1 MGEVHTVRAS
11 GQLRPSA
18 RNIDSCRAPRR
29 TAGWCSARGTLQPGI
44 RAARFR
50 RTAGSHAWLWLS
62 APARPGMRN
71 RMSDGGSGMKAQQ
84 VEMFV
89 RAMATPADTTGLQEL
104 ADSGKI
110 RPETLVALVGKTEGT
125 GAHDDWGRVWADVVL
140 RDWTGRFLGIP
151 AGDVAKQVIFVLSG
165 GCPGVITPHIAAV
178 TREWVE
184 VPDKAASASDD
195 KRLVVGRAGSDPM
208 PPEEVGRMGQI
219 RKVAE
224 ATRAAMADAGL
235 TDPKDVHLVMVK
247 VPGLTT
253 ASIKDAE
260 SRGKTVVSHDL
271 TFGPEGAGV
280 YANDAAALGVA
291 MALGEVPESSLSDDV
306 VRRDWD
312 LYSEVAMTSSG
323 GEKRHGEVVVFGNS
337 TTSQSML
344 RIGHAVTKDFID
356 AEGVRNALRSAGLQC
371 NGLPAES
378 DLSRLVH
385 VFAKSVIPG
394 SDQIRGQRITLL
406 DDVDAYQIG
415 KALGG
420 MLVASVTGR
429 TTNYVSGGERNSH
442 QGPPGGNI
450 VAAVV
455 RTEAT
460 P

>member
-1 MGEVHTVRAS
+1 
-11 GQLRPSA
+11 
-18 RNIDSCRAPRR
+18 
-29 TAGWCSARGTLQPGI
+29 
-44 RAARFR
+44 
-50 RTAGSHAWLWLS
+50 
-62 APARPGMRN
+62 
-71 RMSDGGSGMKAQQ
+71 MKAQR
-84 VEMFV
+84 VDMFV
-89 RAMATPADTTGLQEL
+89 CPSATPADTSGLQQL

-110 RPETLVALVGKTEGT
+110 RPDTLVALVGKTEGT
-125 GAHDDWGRVWADVVL
+125 GFHDDWGRVWADFAL
-140 RDWTGRFLGIP
+140 RDWTARFLGIP
-151 AGDVAKQVIFVLSG
+151 VDEVAKNVIFVLSG

-178 TREWVE
+178 TREWVD
-184 VPDKAASASDD
+184 VPDGESRGT
-195 KRLVVGRAGSDPM
+195 KRLVVGRSGSEAIA
-208 PPEEVGRMGQI
+208 PEEVGRMGMI

-224 ATRAAMADAGL
+224 ATHRAMSDAGL

-253 ASIKDAE
+253 ASIRDAE
-260 SRGKTVVSHDL
+260 SRGTTVVSHDL

-291 MALGEVPESSLSDDV
+291 MALGEVPESSLSDDI
-306 VRRDWD
+306 VRRNWD

-337 TTSQSML
+337 SASQSPL
-344 RIGHAVTKDFID
+344 VIGHSVTRDFID
-356 AEGVRNALRSAGLQC
+356 AQGVRNALRSAGIRFQD
-371 NGLPAES
+371 GLPDEA
-378 DLSRLVH
+378 DLDRLVH

-394 SDQIRGQRITLL
+394 SDQIRGRHITLL
-406 DDVDAYQIG
+406 DDADAYQIG

-455 RTEAT
+455 RAD
-460 P
+460 

>member
-1 MGEVHTVRAS
+1 
-11 GQLRPSA
+11 
-18 RNIDSCRAPRR
+18 
-29 TAGWCSARGTLQPGI
+29 
-44 RAARFR
+44 
-50 RTAGSHAWLWLS
+50 
-62 APARPGMRN
+62 MRVQ
-71 RMSDGGSGMKAQQ
+71 R

-89 RAMATPADTTGLQEL
+89 TPMATPADTSGLQKL

-110 RPETLVALVGKTEGT
+110 KPDTLVALVGKTEGT
-125 GAHDDWGRVWADVVL
+125 GFHDDWGRVWADVAL
-140 RDWTGRFLGIP
+140 RDWTGKFLGIP
-151 AGDVAKQVIFVLSG
+151 ADEVAKHVIFVLSG

-184 VPDKAASASDD
+184 VPDKEADNGQ
-195 KRLVVGRAGSDPM
+195 KRLVVGRAGSEPM

-219 RKVAE
+219 RKVAV
-224 ATRAAMADAGL
+224 ATHAAMKDAGL

-280 YANDAAALGVA
+280 FANDAAALGVA
-291 MALGEVPESSLSDDV
+291 MALGEVPESSLNDGV
-306 VRRDWD
+306 VRRNWD

-337 TTSQSML
+337 TASRSALQ
-344 RIGHAVTKDFID
+344 IGHAITKDFID
-356 AEGVRNALRSAGLQC
+356 AEGVRNALRVAGIRFKD
-371 NGLPAES
+371 GLPDES

-394 SDQIRGQRITLL
+394 SDQVRGHRITLL
-406 DDVDAYQIG
+406 DDADAYQIG

-455 RTEAT
+455 RAD
-460 P
+460 

>member
-1 MGEVHTVRAS
+1 
-11 GQLRPSA
+11 
-18 RNIDSCRAPRR
+18 
-29 TAGWCSARGTLQPGI
+29 
-44 RAARFR
+44 
-50 RTAGSHAWLWLS
+50 
-62 APARPGMRN
+62 
-71 RMSDGGSGMKAQQ
+71 MKAQR
-84 VEMFV
+84 VELFV
-89 RAMATPADTTGLQEL
+89 CPMATPADTTGLQRL
-104 ADSGKI
+104 ADEGRIKAD
-110 RPETLVALVGKTEGT
+110 TLVALVGKTEGT
-125 GAHDDWGRVWADVVL
+125 GFHDDWGRVWADVAL
-140 RDWTGRFLGIP
+140 REWTGRFLGIP

-184 VPDKAASASDD
+184 VPDEKSQA
-195 KRLVVGRAGSDPM
+195 KRLVVGRAGSEPM

-224 ATRAAMADAGL
+224 ATHRAMADAGL

-291 MALGEVPESSLSDDV
+291 MALGEVPESSLSDGV
-306 VRRDWD
+306 VRRNWD

-337 TTSQSML
+337 TASRSAL

-356 AEGVRNALRSAGLQC
+356 AEGVRNALRAAGLRF
-371 NGLPAES
+371 NGLPSEA

-394 SDQIRGQRITLL
+394 TDQIRGQRITLL
-406 DDVDAYQIG
+406 DDADAYQIG

-429 TTNYVSGGERNSH
+429 TTNYLSGGERNSH

-455 RTEAT
+455 RA
-460 P
+460 

>member
-1 MGEVHTVRAS
+1 
-11 GQLRPSA
+11 
-18 RNIDSCRAPRR
+18 
-29 TAGWCSARGTLQPGI
+29 
-44 RAARFR
+44 
-50 RTAGSHAWLWLS
+50 
-62 APARPGMRN
+62 
-71 RMSDGGSGMKAQQ
+71 MKAQR

-89 RAMATPADTTGLQEL
+89 IPMATPADTSGLQAL

-110 RPETLVALVGKTEGT
+110 KPDTLVALVGKTEGT
-125 GAHDDWGRVWADVVL
+125 GFHDDWGRIWADVAL
-140 RDWTGRFLGIP
+140 REWTAKFLGIP
-151 AGDVAKQVIFVLSG
+151 ASDVAKEVVFVLSG

-184 VPDKAASASDD
+184 VPDKDVAPGVD
-195 KRLVVGRAGSDPM
+195 KRLVVGGAGSEPM

-224 ATRAAMADAGL
+224 ATHRAMADAGL

-247 VPGLTT
+247 EPGLTT
-253 ASIKDAE
+253 ASTQDAE
-260 SRGKTVVSHDL
+260 SRGKSVVSHDL

-291 MALGEVPESSLSDDV
+291 MALGEVPESSLSDGV
-306 VRRDWD
+306 VRRNWD

-337 TTSQSML
+337 ASSRSSL
-344 RIGHAVTKDFID
+344 HIGHAITKDFID
-356 AEGVRNALRSAGLQC
+356 AEGVRNALRSAGVRFKD
-371 NGLPAES
+371 GLPDEA

-394 SDQIRGQRITLL
+394 SDQVRGQRITLL
-406 DDVDAYQIG
+406 DDADAYQIG

-450 VAAVV
+450 IASVV
-455 RTEAT
+455 RADG
-460 P
+460 

>member
-1 MGEVHTVRAS
+1 
-11 GQLRPSA
+11 
-18 RNIDSCRAPRR
+18 
-29 TAGWCSARGTLQPGI
+29 
-44 RAARFR
+44 
-50 RTAGSHAWLWLS
+50 
-62 APARPGMRN
+62 
-71 RMSDGGSGMKAQQ
+71 MKAQR
-84 VEMFV
+84 VELFV
-89 RAMATPADTTGLQEL
+89 CPSATPADTAGLQEL

-110 RPETLVALVGKTEGT
+110 RPDTLVALVGKTEGT

-140 RDWTGRFLGIP
+140 REWTGRFLGIS
-151 AGDVAKQVIFVLSG
+151 ASEVANQVIFVLSG
-165 GCPGVITPHIAAV
+165 GCPGVITPHIVAV
-178 TREWVE
+178 SREWVE
-184 VPDKAASASDD
+184 VPDNRTDAGTD
-195 KRLVVGRAGSDPM
+195 KRLVVGRAGCDPM

-224 ATRAAMADAGL
+224 ATHRAMADAGL

-253 ASIKDAE
+253 SSIKDAE

-271 TFGPEGAGV
+271 TFGTEGAGV

-291 MALGEVPESSLSDDV
+291 MALGEVPESSLSDAV
-306 VRRDWD
+306 VRRNWE

-337 TTSQSML
+337 ATSRSRL
-344 RIGHAVTKDFID
+344 GIGHAVTRDFID
-356 AEGVRNALRSAGLQC
+356 AEGVRNALRAGGLKCSA
-371 NGLPAES
+371 LPSEN

-406 DDVDAYQIG
+406 DDADAYQIG

-420 MLVASVTGR
+420 TVVAAVAGR

-455 RTEAT
+455 RAES
-460 P
+460 

>member
-1 MGEVHTVRAS
+1 
-11 GQLRPSA
+11 
-18 RNIDSCRAPRR
+18 
-29 TAGWCSARGTLQPGI
+29 
-44 RAARFR
+44 
-50 RTAGSHAWLWLS
+50 
-62 APARPGMRN
+62 
-71 RMSDGGSGMKAQQ
+71 MKAQK

-89 RAMATPADTTGLQEL
+89 CPMATPSDTSGLQTL
-104 ADSGKI
+104 ADAGKI
-110 RPETLVALVGKTEGT
+110 KPDTLVAIAGKTEGT
-125 GAHDDWGRVWADVVL
+125 GQHDDWGRVWADVAL
-140 RDWTGRFLGIP
+140 RQWTAKFVGIP
-151 AGDVAKQVIFVLSG
+151 VDDVAKQVIFVLSG
-165 GCPGVITPHIAAV
+165 GCPGVITPHIAVV

-184 VPDKAASASDD
+184 IPEGGGD

-224 ATRAAMADAGL
+224 ATHRAMADAGL
-235 TDPKDVHLVMVK
+235 TDPRDVHLVMVK

-291 MALGEVPESSLSDDV
+291 MALGEVKESALSDGV
-306 VRRDWD
+306 VRRDWS

-323 GEKRHGEVVVFGNS
+323 GEKRHGEVLVFGNS
-337 TTSQSML
+337 TASRSSL
-344 RIGHAVTKDFID
+344 HIGHAVTKDFID
-356 AEGVRNALRSAGLQC
+356 AEGVRNALRSAGLQF
-371 NGLPAES
+371 NGLPSES

-455 RTEAT
+455 RTD
-460 P
+460 

>member
-1 MGEVHTVRAS
+1 
-11 GQLRPSA
+11 
-18 RNIDSCRAPRR
+18 
-29 TAGWCSARGTLQPGI
+29 
-44 RAARFR
+44 
-50 RTAGSHAWLWLS
+50 
-62 APARPGMRN
+62 MRVQ
-71 RMSDGGSGMKAQQ
+71 R

-89 RAMATPADTTGLQEL
+89 TPMATPADTSGLQKL

-110 RPETLVALVGKTEGT
+110 KPDTLVALVGKTEGT
-125 GAHDDWGRVWADVVL
+125 GFHDDWGRVWADVAL
-140 RDWTGRFLGIP
+140 RDWTGKFLGIP
-151 AGDVAKQVIFVLSG
+151 ADEVAKQVIFVLSG

-184 VPDKAASASDD
+184 VPDKEAANGE
-195 KRLVVGRAGSDPM
+195 KRLVVGRAGSEPM

-219 RKVAE
+219 RKVAV
-224 ATRAAMADAGL
+224 ATHAAMKDAGL

-260 SRGKTVVSHDL
+260 SRGKSVVSHDL

-291 MALGEVPESSLSDDV
+291 MALGEVPESSLNDGV
-306 VRRDWD
+306 VRRNWD

-337 TTSQSML
+337 SASRSSLQ
-344 RIGHAVTKDFID
+344 IGHAITKDFID
-356 AEGVRNALRSAGLQC
+356 AEGVRNALRVAGLRFKD
-371 NGLPAES
+371 GLPDEA

-394 SDQIRGQRITLL
+394 SDQVRGQRITLL
-406 DDVDAYQIG
+406 DDADAYQIG

-455 RTEAT
+455 RAD
-460 P
+460 

>member
-1 MGEVHTVRAS
+1 
-11 GQLRPSA
+11 
-18 RNIDSCRAPRR
+18 
-29 TAGWCSARGTLQPGI
+29 
-44 RAARFR
+44 
-50 RTAGSHAWLWLS
+50 
-62 APARPGMRN
+62 
-71 RMSDGGSGMKAQQ
+71 MKVQR

-89 RAMATPADTTGLQEL
+89 SAMATPADTSGLQKL

-110 RPETLVALVGKTEGT
+110 KPDTLVALVGKTEGT
-125 GAHDDWGRVWADVVL
+125 GFHDDWGRVWADVAL
-140 RDWTGRFLGIP
+140 RDWTGKFHGIP
-151 AGDVAKQVIFVLSG
+151 VDEVAKHVIFVLSG

-178 TREWVE
+178 SREWVD
-184 VPDKAASASDD
+184 VPDGDVDTGREKM
-195 KRLVVGRAGSDPM
+195 LVVGRAGSDPM
-208 PPEEVGRMGQI
+208 APEEVGRMGQI

-224 ATRAAMADAGL
+224 ATHRAMEDAGL

-271 TFGPEGAGV
+271 TFGPEGAGS

-291 MALGEVPESSLSDDV
+291 MALGEVPESALSDGV
-306 VRRDWD
+306 VRRNWD

-337 TTSQSML
+337 ASSRSAL
-344 RIGHAVTKDFID
+344 RIGHAVTRDFID
-356 AEGVRNALRSAGLQC
+356 AEGVRKALRSAGLHF
-371 NGLPAES
+371 NDGLPDEA

-406 DDVDAYQIG
+406 DDADAYQIG

-455 RTEAT
+455 RTNAI
-460 P
+460 

>member
-1 MGEVHTVRAS
+1 
-11 GQLRPSA
+11 
-18 RNIDSCRAPRR
+18 
-29 TAGWCSARGTLQPGI
+29 
-44 RAARFR
+44 
-50 RTAGSHAWLWLS
+50 
-62 APARPGMRN
+62 
-71 RMSDGGSGMKAQQ
+71 MKAQR
-84 VEMFV
+84 VELFV
-89 RAMATPADTTGLQEL
+89 CPSATPADTAGLQEL

-110 RPETLVALVGKTEGT
+110 RPDTLVALVGKTEGT

-140 RDWTGRFLGIP
+140 REWTGRFLGVP
-151 AGDVAKQVIFVLSG
+151 ASEVAKQVIFVLSG
-165 GCPGVITPHIAAV
+165 GCPGVITPHVAAV
-178 TREWVE
+178 TREWVD
-184 VPDKAASASDD
+184 VPDKGAGASDD

-224 ATRAAMADAGL
+224 ATDRAVADAGL

-260 SRGKTVVSHDL
+260 SRGKSVVSHDL
-271 TFGPEGAGV
+271 TFGPEGAGA

-291 MALGEVPESSLSDDV
+291 MALGEVPESSLSDEV
-306 VRRDWD
+306 VRRNWD

-337 TTSQSML
+337 INSQSRL
-344 RIGHAVTKDFID
+344 RIGHAVTRDFID
-356 AEGVRNALRSAGLQC
+356 ADGVRNALRSAGLRFTD
-371 NGLPAES
+371 GLPDES
-378 DLSRLVH
+378 DLSRLIH

-406 DDVDAYQIG
+406 DDADAYQIG

-420 MLVASVTGR
+420 MLIASVTGR
-429 TTNYVSGGERNSH
+429 TTSYVSGGERNSH

-455 RTEAT
+455 KAE
-460 P
+460 

>member
-1 MGEVHTVRAS
+1 
-11 GQLRPSA
+11 
-18 RNIDSCRAPRR
+18 
-29 TAGWCSARGTLQPGI
+29 
-44 RAARFR
+44 
-50 RTAGSHAWLWLS
+50 
-62 APARPGMRN
+62 
-71 RMSDGGSGMKAQQ
+71 MKAQR
-84 VEMFV
+84 VELFV
-89 RAMATPADTTGLQEL
+89 CPMASPSDTAGLQGL
-104 ADSGKI
+104 AAEGKI
-110 RPETLVALVGKTEGT
+110 RPDTLVALVGKTEGS
-125 GAHDDWGRVWADVVL
+125 GSHDDWGRVWADVAL
-140 RDWTGRFLGIP
+140 REWTARFLGIP
-151 AGDVAKQVIFVLSG
+151 VSEVAKQVIFVLSG

-184 VPDKAASASDD
+184 VPGGAAQTGED

-224 ATRAAMADAGL
+224 STRRAMADAGL
-235 TDPKDVHLVMVK
+235 TDPHDVHLVMVK

-271 TFGPEGAGV
+271 TFGPEGAGA

-291 MALGEVPESSLSDDV
+291 MALGEVPESALSDDV
-306 VRRDWD
+306 VRRKWD

-323 GEKRHGEVVVFGNS
+323 GEKRHGEVVVLGNS
-337 TTSQSML
+337 STSKSAL

-356 AEGVRNALRSAGLQC
+356 AEGVRNALRSAGLRFSD
-371 NGLPAES
+371 GLPDQS

-394 SDQIRGQRITLL
+394 SDQIRGHRITLL
-406 DDVDAYQIG
+406 DDPDAYQIG

-450 VAAVV
+450 VAAIV
-455 RTEAT
+455 RIDG
-460 P
+460 

>member
-1 MGEVHTVRAS
+1 
-11 GQLRPSA
+11 
-18 RNIDSCRAPRR
+18 
-29 TAGWCSARGTLQPGI
+29 
-44 RAARFR
+44 
-50 RTAGSHAWLWLS
+50 
-62 APARPGMRN
+62 
-71 RMSDGGSGMKAQQ
+71 MKAQR

-89 RAMATPADTTGLQEL
+89 CPMATPSDTSGLQKL
-104 ADSGKI
+104 ADEGTIK
-110 RPETLVALVGKTEGT
+110 PDTLVALAGKTEGT
-125 GAHDDWGRVWADVVL
+125 GQHDDWGRAWADVAL
-140 RDWTGRFLGIP
+140 REWTAKFLGIP
-151 AGDVAKQVIFVLSG
+151 ASEVAKQVIFVLSG
-165 GCPGVITPHIAAV
+165 GCPGVITPHIAVV

-184 VPDKAASASDD
+184 VPDSGPKTD
-195 KRLVVGRAGSDPM
+195 KGLVVGRAGSDPM

-224 ATRAAMADAGL
+224 ATHRAMADAGL
-235 TDPKDVHLVMVK
+235 TDPHDVHLVMVK

-291 MALGEVPESSLSDDV
+291 LALGEVKESALSDDV
-306 VRRDWD
+306 VRRNWD

-323 GEKRHGEVVVFGNS
+323 GEKRHGEVLLFGNS
-337 TTSQSML
+337 HSSRSSL
-344 RIGHAVTKDFID
+344 RIGHAVTRDFID
-356 AEGVRNALRSAGLQC
+356 AEGVRNALRAAGLRFSG
-371 NGLPAES
+371 GLPDET
-378 DLSRLVH
+378 DLARLVH

-394 SDQIRGQRITLL
+394 SDQIRGHRITLL

-450 VAAVV
+450 VAAIV
-455 RTEAT
+455 RTDS
-460 P
+460 

>member
-1 MGEVHTVRAS
+1 MYVC
-11 GQLRPSA
+11 PS
-18 RNIDSCRAPRR
+18 
-29 TAGWCSARGTLQPGI
+29 
-44 RAARFR
+44 
-50 RTAGSHAWLWLS
+50 
-62 APARPGMRN
+62 
-71 RMSDGGSGMKAQQ
+71 
-84 VEMFV
+84 
-89 RAMATPADTTGLQEL
+89 ATPADTSGLQAL
-104 ADSGKI
+104 ADAGKI
-110 RPETLVALVGKTEGT
+110 KPDTLVALVGKTEGT
-125 GAHDDWGRVWADVVL
+125 GAHDDWGRVWADAAL
-140 RDWTGRFLGIP
+140 REWTARFLGVP
-151 AGDVAKQVIFVLSG
+151 VEEVAKHVIFVLSG

-184 VPDKAASASDD
+184 SPERKSDD
-195 KRLVVGRAGSDPM
+195 KRLVVGRAGSDAI
-208 PPEEVGRMGQI
+208 PPEEVGRMGMI
-219 RKVAE
+219 RKVAAATHE
-224 ATRAAMADAGL
+224 AMKDAGL

-280 YANDAAALGVA
+280 YANDGAALGVA
-291 MALGEVPESSLSDDV
+291 MALGEVPESKLSDEV

-312 LYSEVAMTSSG
+312 LFSEVAMTSSG

-337 TTSQSML
+337 AASVSPL
-344 RIGHAVTKDFID
+344 RIGHAVTRDFID
-356 AEGVRNALRSAGLQC
+356 
-371 NGLPAES
+371 GLPDEQ
-378 DLSRLVH
+378 DLDRLVH

-394 SDQIRGQRITLL
+394 SDQVRGRRITLL
-406 DDVDAYQIG
+406 DDVHAYEIG

-455 RTEAT
+455 RAE
-460 P
+460 

>member
-1 MGEVHTVRAS
+1 
-11 GQLRPSA
+11 
-18 RNIDSCRAPRR
+18 
-29 TAGWCSARGTLQPGI
+29 
-44 RAARFR
+44 
-50 RTAGSHAWLWLS
+50 
-62 APARPGMRN
+62 
-71 RMSDGGSGMKAQQ
+71 MKAQR

-89 RAMATPADTTGLQEL
+89 CPMSTPADTSGLQAL
-104 ADSGKI
+104 AEAGKI
-110 RPETLVALVGKTEGT
+110 KPDTLVALVGKTEGT
-125 GAHDDWGRVWADVVL
+125 GFHDDWGRIWADVAL
-140 RDWTGRFLGIP
+140 REWTGKFLGIP
-151 AGDVAKQVIFVLSG
+151 AGDVAKEVIFVLSG

-178 TREWVE
+178 TREWIE
-184 VPDKAASASDD
+184 VPDQEAAASGD
-195 KRLVVGRAGSDPM
+195 KRLVVGRAGSEPM

-224 ATRAAMADAGL
+224 ATHKAMADAGL

-306 VRRDWD
+306 VRRNWD

-337 TTSQSML
+337 TTSRSHL
-344 RIGHAVTKDFID
+344 VIGHAITRDFID
-356 AEGVRNALRSAGLQC
+356 AEGVRNALRSAGLRFTD
-371 NGLPAES
+371 GLPDEA

-394 SDQIRGQRITLL
+394 SDQIRGRRITLL
-406 DDVDAYQIG
+406 DDADAYQIG

-450 VAAVV
+450 IAAVV
-455 RTEAT
+455 RDE
-460 P
+460 

>member
-1 MGEVHTVRAS
+1 
-11 GQLRPSA
+11 L
-18 RNIDSCRAPRR
+18 
-29 TAGWCSARGTLQPGI
+29 
-44 RAARFR
+44 
-50 RTAGSHAWLWLS
+50 
-62 APARPGMRN
+62 
-71 RMSDGGSGMKAQQ
+71 KAQK

-89 RAMATPADTTGLQEL
+89 CSMATPADTSGLQQL

-110 RPETLVALVGKTEGT
+110 RPDTLVALVGKTEGT

-140 RDWTGRFLGIP
+140 REWTGKFLGIP

-178 TREWVE
+178 TRAWVD
-184 VPDKAASASDD
+184 VPDESNDSREKT
-195 KRLVVGRAGSDPM
+195 LVVGRAGSEPM

-224 ATRAAMADAGL
+224 ATHRAMTDAGL

-260 SRGKTVVSHDL
+260 SRGKSVVSHDL
-271 TFGPEGAGV
+271 TFGPEGAGA

-306 VRRDWD
+306 VRRNWD

-337 TTSQSML
+337 TNSRSDI
-344 RIGHAVTKDFID
+344 RIGHAVTRDFID
-356 AEGVRNALRSAGLQC
+356 AEGIRNALRSAGLHFKE
-371 NGLPAES
+371 LPAEA

-406 DDVDAYQIG
+406 DDADAYQIG

-455 RTEAT
+455 RV
-460 P
+460 

>member
-1 MGEVHTVRAS
+1 
-11 GQLRPSA
+11 
-18 RNIDSCRAPRR
+18 
-29 TAGWCSARGTLQPGI
+29 
-44 RAARFR
+44 
-50 RTAGSHAWLWLS
+50 
-62 APARPGMRN
+62 
-71 RMSDGGSGMKAQQ
+71 MKAQR

-89 RAMATPADTTGLQEL
+89 CPSATPADTSGLQKL
-104 ADSGKI
+104 ADSGKLK
-110 RPETLVALVGKTEGT
+110 PDTLVALVGKTEGT
-125 GAHDDWGRVWADVVL
+125 GAHDDWGRVWADVAL
-140 RDWTGRFLGIP
+140 RDWTARFLGVP
-151 AGDVAKQVIFVLSG
+151 VDEVAKHVIFVLSG

-184 VPDKAASASDD
+184 APDQPGGAE
-195 KRLVVGRAGSDPM
+195 KRLVVGRAGSDAM
-208 PPEEVGRMGQI
+208 APEEVGRMGQI

-224 ATRAAMADAGL
+224 GTKHAMADAGL

-271 TFGPEGAGV
+271 TFGPEGAGA

-291 MALGEVPESSLSDDV
+291 MALGEVPESSLSDGV
-306 VRRDWD
+306 VRRNWD

-337 TTSQSML
+337 STSRSAL
-344 RIGHAVTKDFID
+344 TIGHAVTKDFID
-356 AEGVRNALRSAGLQC
+356 AQGVRNALRAAGLRFKD
-371 NGLPAES
+371 GLPDEA
-378 DLSRLVH
+378 DLDRLVH

-394 SDQIRGQRITLL
+394 SDQVRGQRITLL
-406 DDVDAYQIG
+406 DDADAYQIG

-455 RTEAT
+455 RTKT
-460 P
+460 